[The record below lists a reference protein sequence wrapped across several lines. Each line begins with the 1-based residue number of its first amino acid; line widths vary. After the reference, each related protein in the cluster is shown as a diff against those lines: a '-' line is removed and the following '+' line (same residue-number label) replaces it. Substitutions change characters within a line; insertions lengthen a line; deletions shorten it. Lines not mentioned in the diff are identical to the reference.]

1 MKGVSYLTDEVGH
14 KKAVV
19 IDLEL
24 LKHRENLA
32 DIIEDIE
39 DAVAIE
45 TRKDEASA
53 LAVNPRPGGV
63 KKLENFANSYRVR
76 VGQYRIVYEIA
87 DRALLVEVVKVGNR
101 KEVYRN
107 K

>member
-1 MKGVSYLTDEVGH
+1 MKGVSYLTDEVGQ

-32 DIIEDIE
+32 DILEDIE

-45 TRKDEASA
+45 TRKDEES
-53 LAVNPRPGGV
+53 VNWEEARKG
-63 KKLENFANSYRVR
+63 
-76 VGQYRIVYEIA
+76 
-87 DRALLVEVVKVGNR
+87 LLSMD
-101 KEVYRN
+101 
-107 K
+107 

>member
-32 DIIEDIE
+32 DIIED
-39 DAVAIE
+39 AVAIE
-45 TRKDEASA
+45 TRKDEAYA

-76 VGQYRIVYEIA
+76 VGQYRIFYEIA

>member
-1 MKGVSYLTDEVGH
+1 MKGVSYLTDEVGQ

-32 DIIEDIE
+32 DILEDIE

-45 TRKDEASA
+45 TRKDEES
-53 LAVNPRPGGV
+53 VDWESSQ
-63 KKLENFANSYRVR
+63 K
-76 VGQYRIVYEIA
+76 QIV
-87 DRALLVEVVKVGNR
+87 
-101 KEVYRN
+101 
-107 K
+107 

>member
-19 IDLEL
+19 IDLDL

-32 DIIEDIE
+32 DILEDIE

-45 TRKDEASA
+45 TRKDEESVDWEASQ
-53 LAVNPRPGGV
+53 
-63 KKLENFANSYRVR
+63 K
-76 VGQYRIVYEIA
+76 QIV
-87 DRALLVEVVKVGNR
+87 
-101 KEVYRN
+101 
-107 K
+107 

>member
-24 LKHRENLA
+24 LKHRKNLA
-32 DIIEDIE
+32 DILEDIE

-45 TRKDEASA
+45 TRKDEESVAWEASQ
-53 LAVNPRPGGV
+53 
-63 KKLENFANSYRVR
+63 K
-76 VGQYRIVYEIA
+76 QIV
-87 DRALLVEVVKVGNR
+87 
-101 KEVYRN
+101 
-107 K
+107 

>member
-19 IDLEL
+19 IDLDL

-32 DIIEDIE
+32 DILEDIE

-45 TRKDEASA
+45 TRKDEESINWEEA
-53 LAVNPRPGGV
+53 R
-63 KKLENFANSYRVR
+63 R
-76 VGQYRIVYEIA
+76 
-87 DRALLVEVVKVGNR
+87 DLLSMD
-101 KEVYRN
+101 
-107 K
+107 